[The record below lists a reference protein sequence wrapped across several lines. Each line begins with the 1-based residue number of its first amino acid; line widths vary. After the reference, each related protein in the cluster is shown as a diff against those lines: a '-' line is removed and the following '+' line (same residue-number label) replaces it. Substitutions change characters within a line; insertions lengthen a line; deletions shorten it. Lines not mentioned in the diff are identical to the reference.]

1 MPFIDV
7 SLVRFSERPT
17 AAFLS
22 LNSYLLTLYNKLMSE
37 NQKQGQGRKPWWAGR
52 KKPKSAVQ
60 AVSPPKPKG
69 NYAFIDSQ
77 NLNLGVQKI
86 GWKMDW
92 HKFREWLRTEYN
104 VTHAFMFI
112 GYMAENESLYEQMY
126 AHGFLVVLKP
136 TVDIKQRPTTNVQRP
151 ANSQPSTINERTK
164 KTYPGEKETDK
175 TEEVEKSQVKGNIDA
190 DLVLYAMKELP
201 HYDKAVIVSGDG
213 DFFSLI
219 EYLRDQKRLLK
230 VLAPNR
236 RFSTLLQEFD
246 EYIEGLDQHRGE
258 LAYRTY
264 RKPKNK

>member
-1 MPFIDV
+1 MAVLAV
-7 SLVRFSERPT
+7 SLARLFSEWPT
-17 AAFLS
+17 ATFLS

-37 NQKQGQGRKPWWAGR
+37 NQKQGQGRKPWWIGR
-52 KKPKSAVQ
+52 QQKKPSAP
-60 AVSPPKPKG
+60 AKPKG

-92 HKFREWLRTEYN
+92 HKFREWLRSEYN
-104 VTHAFMFI
+104 VTQAYMFI
-112 GYMAENESLYEQMY
+112 GYLPDNESLYEQMY

-136 TVDIKQRPTTNVQRP
+136 TVDIKQRPTTNVQRSVNNQ
-151 ANSQPSTINERTK
+151 ASTINDRAK
-164 KTYPGEKETDK
+164 HARPGENDLGK
-175 TEEVEKSQVKGNIDA
+175 TEEAEKPQVKGNIDA

-201 HYDKAVIVSGDG
+201 NYDKAVIVSGDG

-236 RFSTLLQEFD
+236 RFSTLLQGFD
-246 EYIEGLDQHRGE
+246 DYIEGIDQHRGE